1 MTETRLVLVANAKDG
16 SIATFRLEDGA
27 LTRLAVTE
35 GITGCSTF
43 AIDAERDLVYAAVKG
58 AVEGENPGI
67 LTLSLDRETGAL
79 APRTRLEVPSGSL
92 NYLALT
98 HGGTGLLAASYGGG
112 YGFSARI
119 ADGVLS
125 APVSELHYANLHSVL
140 PSADGAHAYFVS
152 LGDDLVAQFSIG
164 EDMTLTP
171 LAEPTV
177 AAPEGV
183 GPRHLQLN
191 AAGDTVYVLT
201 EFTAEVLRFARDTAT
216 GALTLL
222 DAAPAADPSR
232 GLRRSAF
239 GLDPMANH
247 AIWGAD
253 LHWGAG
259 EQVLWASER
268 CESTL
273 GALPVAADGSL
284 TAPTHFT
291 DTEPQPRGFAL
302 SPDGAH
308 LVAAGERSTTVSLY
322 AVEGETLTLL
332 QQTETGNGA
341 NWVRFV

>member
-1 MTETRLVLVANAKDG
+1 MTDSPLVLVANAKDG
-16 SIATFRLEDGA
+16 SIATFRLEGGE

-43 AIDAERDLVYAAVKG
+43 AIDADRDLVYAAVKG
-58 AVEGENPGI
+58 AAEGENPGI
-67 LTLSLDRETGAL
+67 LTLALDRETGVL
-79 APRTRLEVPSGSL
+79 APRTRLDIPDGSL
-92 NYLALT
+92 NYIALT

-119 ADGVLS
+119 TDGVVS
-125 APVSELHYANLHSVL
+125 APVSELRHANLHSVL

-152 LGDDLVAQFSIG
+152 LGEDLVAQFAIG

-171 LAEPTV
+171 LAQPTV

-183 GPRHLQLN
+183 GPRHLQFN

-201 EFTAEVLRFARDTAT
+201 EFTAEVLRFARAAT
-216 GALTLL
+216 GELTLL
-222 DAAPAADPSR
+222 DATPAADPSR

-239 GLDPMANH
+239 GLDPRENH

-253 LHWGAG
+253 LHWGAD
-259 EQVLWASER
+259 ERVLWASER

-273 GALPVAADGSL
+273 GGLAVAPDGSL
-284 TAPTHFT
+284 SAPAHFT

-322 AVEGETLTLL
+322 AVNGDVLTLL
-332 QQTETGNGA
+332 QQAETGNGA